1 MALGHPSRSRAVPA
15 AVHAAHWAARRISL
29 PAAPQARHAAGM
41 TRLPE
46 LRVPG
51 RWPYRRVHA
60 AACSVAL
67 RGWLGRWAVYALVAA
82 LVASAGA
89 GLDSA
94 AATLAAVVAW
104 AALPLVRGAAAG
116 GALAL
121 LATLGCAGIGL
132 GLLVAM
138 RQLIWP
144 DTWREAE
151 RALPL
156 SANDT
161 ACSDLPWI
169 VLAAMP
175 WATLQAL
182 GVGVWLVQ
190 RPAWLQGHEVAVLLA
205 GVCAIG
211 LTLAGGVALQR
222 LRRQGGSRRLRRPGS
237 WVGIR
242 DADAEP
248 RSNRCL
254 HGSWLYWQV
263 LFWWPMRR
271 AVAPRFAWH
280 TGFTL
285 AASALLVGA
294 AASRPA
300 WATWWLA
307 LQALV
312 TLAAVSRVRTLAAL
326 ELQPLL
332 LACMPLPLS
341 PRGWGGRLDGLCAA
355 PALIGALGLA
365 VCMALLAPGARG
377 ALLSAW
383 WLWLVGG
390 TWLAL
395 RLPLPSAQARAA
407 RWLLLLAV
415 AVALSS
421 EVLP

>member
-1 MALGHPSRSRAVPA
+1 
-15 AVHAAHWAARRISL
+15 
-29 PAAPQARHAAGM
+29 M
-41 TRLPE
+41 TQLPE
-46 LRVPG
+46 LRIPG
-51 RWPYRRVHA
+51 RWPYRRMHA
-60 AACSVAL
+60 AACSLAL
-67 RGWLGRWAVYALVAA
+67 RRWLGRWAVYALVAA

-89 GLDSA
+89 GLESA

-104 AALPLVRGAAAG
+104 AALPLARGVAAG
-116 GALAL
+116 GALAP
-121 LATLGCAGIGL
+121 LATLGSAGIGL

-144 DTWREAE
+144 ETWREAE

-156 SANDT
+156 SSNDT

-169 VLAAMP
+169 VLAAIP

-190 RPAWLQGHEVAVLLA
+190 RPAWLRGHEVAVLLA

-222 LRRQGGSRRLRRPGS
+222 LRRQGGSRRPWRPGP
-237 WVGIR
+237 WVGMR
-242 DADAEP
+242 DVDADADADADADP
-248 RSNRCL
+248 RSNGRL

-271 AVAPRFAWH
+271 AVATRFAWH
-280 TGFTL
+280 IGSTF
-285 AASALLVGA
+285 AASALLTGA
-294 AASRPA
+294 AALRPS

-312 TLAAVSRVRTLAAL
+312 TLAAVSTARRLAVL

-332 LACMPLPLS
+332 QACVPLPLS

-365 VCMALLAPGARG
+365 ACMAALAPGARG
-377 ALLSAW
+377 ALLGAW
-383 WLWLVGG
+383 WLWLAGA

-407 RWLLLLAV
+407 RWLLMLAV

-421 EVLP
+421 EVLA